1 MASCTLC
8 CEQDPLVFDSV
19 NNFYPELVDL
29 LIRVLPSIIKV
40 QVVLAPSLILTLK
53 WIDKLRPRDKI
64 WQTMA

>member
-1 MASCTLC
+1 M
-8 CEQDPLVFDSV
+8 FDSV